1 MKEPMVLVIDTERR
15 IDYKKIFDYYGIDL
29 QHLDRVKEEDLK
41 NAIKNILHAKLIST
55 VNKELTDVTAEM
67 VKVYRYK
74 YFDKYKAYWSSIG
87 INSEDEIE
95 YAHDCYSK
103 WIQRVREWR
112 WSMKLLRKIK
122 DIYYPQYPI
131 RWKPR
136 KTTTWEDV
144 LQYVSVV
151 NAEEDVVNIIKATIV
166 SEQRIQKEKAKRI
179 IPNSCNG
186 VFSSELKLKD
196 LIGIDNKIEY

>member
-41 NAIKNILHAKLIST
+41 NAIKNILHAKLIFT

-74 YFDKYKAYWSSIG
+74 YFDKYKV
-87 INSEDEIE
+87 
-95 YAHDCYSK
+95 YS
-103 WIQRVREWR
+103 
-112 WSMKLLRKIK
+112 
-122 DIYYPQYPI
+122 I

-144 LQYVSVV
+144 FQYVSVV
-151 NAEEDVVNIIKATIV
+151 NAEEDVVNIIKATI
-166 SEQRIQKEKAKRI
+166 EAEKRIQKEKAKRI

-196 LIGIDNKIEY
+196 LIGIDEKIEY